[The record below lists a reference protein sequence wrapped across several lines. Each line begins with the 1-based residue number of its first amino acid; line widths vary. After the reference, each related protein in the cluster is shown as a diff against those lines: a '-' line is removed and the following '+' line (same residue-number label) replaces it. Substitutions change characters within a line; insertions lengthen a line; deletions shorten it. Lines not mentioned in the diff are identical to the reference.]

1 MDLLARR
8 EHSCRE
14 LSAKLL
20 SKGYE
25 PALISEVVVALQ
37 AQRLL
42 SDERFTEA
50 LIRARRARGFGPVR
64 IQRELQEK
72 GIGDELI
79 EDKLDF
85 SGRAWLEQLDRVR
98 RKKFGNALPRSLA
111 ERAKQTRFLQYR
123 GFSLEQIQRILHP
136 RD

>member
-1 MDLLARR
+1 LARR

-25 PALISEVVVALQ
+25 QTLVNETVAALQ
-37 AQRLL
+37 ARRLL

-79 EDKLDF
+79 DDKLDF
-85 SGRAWLEQLDRVR
+85 SSPAWLEESDRVR
-98 RKKFGNALPRSLA
+98 RKKFGDVLPRSMA

-123 GFSLEQIQRILHP
+123 GFTLEQIQRILNP

>member
-1 MDLLARR
+1 LARR

-25 PALISEVVVALQ
+25 QTLVSETVAALQ

-72 GIGDELI
+72 GIVDELI
-79 EDKLDF
+79 GDKLDF
-85 SGRAWLEQLDRVR
+85 SSQAWLEELDRVR
-98 RKKFGNALPRSLA
+98 RKKFGGVLPRSIA

-123 GFSLEQIQRILHP
+123 GFTLEQIQRILHP

>member
-1 MDLLARR
+1 MARR

-25 PALISEVVVALQ
+25 QTLVSETVAALQ

-50 LIRARRARGFGPVR
+50 LIRARRARGLGPVR
-64 IQRELQEK
+64 IQQELQEK

-79 EDKLDF
+79 EAKLDF
-85 SGRAWLEQLDRVR
+85 SSDAWMDELDRVR
-98 RKKFGNALPRSLA
+98 RKKFGDSLPGGIA
-111 ERAKQTRFLQYR
+111 TRAKQTRFLQYR
-123 GFSLEQIQRILHP
+123 GFTLEQIQRIWNP

>member
-8 EHSCRE
+8 EYSCRE

-25 PALISEVVVALQ
+25 QTLVADVLAALQ

-42 SDERFTEA
+42 SDARFAES
-50 LIRARRARGFGPVR
+50 LIRARQARGFGPVR

-72 GIGDELI
+72 GVADELI
-79 EDKLDF
+79 GEKLDF
-85 SGRAWLEQLDRVR
+85 SSPDWLAELDRIR
-98 RKKFGNALPRSLA
+98 RKKFGDALPRGVA
-111 ERAKQTRFLQYR
+111 ERARQTRFLLYR
-123 GFSLEQIQRILHP
+123 GFTLEQIRRTLNP

>member
-1 MDLLARR
+1 VA
-8 EHSCRE
+8 
-14 LSAKLL
+14 
-20 SKGYE
+20 
-25 PALISEVVVALQ
+25 ALQ

-79 EDKLDF
+79 GDKLDF
-85 SGRAWLEQLDRVR
+85 SSPAWLEESDRVR
-98 RKKFGNALPRSLA
+98 RKKFGDVLPRSMA

-123 GFSLEQIQRILHP
+123 GFTLEQIQRILNP

>member
-8 EHSCRE
+8 EYSCRE

-25 PALISEVVVALQ
+25 QTLVADVLAALQ

-42 SDERFTEA
+42 SDARFAES
-50 LIRARRARGFGPVR
+50 L
-64 IQRELQEK
+64 
-72 GIGDELI
+72 DELI
-79 EDKLDF
+79 GEKLDF
-85 SGRAWLEQLDRVR
+85 SSPDWLAELDRIR
-98 RKKFGNALPRSLA
+98 RKKFGDALPRGVA
-111 ERAKQTRFLQYR
+111 ERARQTRFLLYR
-123 GFSLEQIQRILHP
+123 GFTLEQIRRTLNP

>member
-1 MDLLARR
+1 LARR

-20 SKGYE
+20 RKGYE
-25 PALISEVVVALQ
+25 QTLVSETVAALQ
-37 AQRLL
+37 ARRLL

-50 LIRARRARGFGPVR
+50 LIRARRARGLGPVR

-79 EDKLDF
+79 GDKLDF
-85 SGRAWLEQLDRVR
+85 SSPAWLEELDRVR
-98 RKKFGNALPRSLA
+98 RKKFGDVLPRGMP

-123 GFSLEQIQRILHP
+123 GFTLEQIQRILDP

>member
-1 MDLLARR
+1 MARR

-25 PALISEVVVALQ
+25 QTLVSETVAALQ

-50 LIRARRARGFGPVR
+50 LIRARRARGLGPVR
-64 IQRELQEK
+64 IQQELQEK

-79 EDKLDF
+79 EAKLDF
-85 SGRAWLEQLDRVR
+85 SSDAWMDELDRVR
-98 RKKFGNALPRSLA
+98 RKKFGDSLPGGNAT
-111 ERAKQTRFLQYR
+111 RAKQTRFLQYR
-123 GFSLEQIQRILHP
+123 GFTLEQIQRIWNP